1 MLGWNQKML
10 PYVERIPA
18 DASTSSP
25 LSQCPC
31 MLLYHGHLTTAVH
44 DFNQE
49 LISFTLN
56 TTLNIQGHGNSTEEL
71 QSRMAFYF

>member
-10 PYVERIPA
+10 PYVELM

-31 MLLYHGHLTTAVH
+31 RLLYRHHGHLTTAVH

-49 LISFTLN
+49 LLSFTLN